1 MATTRLVPPLKWAG
15 GKHYVAAA
23 VLEIMPRHLHFCEPY
38 FGGGQVLFRR
48 DPADPRYW
56 WGGPTSDGRKARGV
70 SEVINDLDGDL
81 MNFYRVLKDPALFGR
96 LREWLDKTLFSEA
109 EWEEANRVLA
119 GPQGDPVVRA
129 AALFTQ
135 VRLSRA
141 GERDAFCPT
150 TRTRLRDGR
159 NGDVNAWWNAIDGL
173 PAVHERLRDV
183 RVFCQPALKVI
194 KREDALETLFYLDPP
209 YPHDVR
215 TSKNLYGSFEMTLA
229 DHRELLA
236 TIRQCKG
243 KVVLSSYDN
252 GLYNTVLSDWTRR
265 TLDVPNSMAGGK
277 TKERKIET
285 LWYNFK

>member
-48 DPADPRYW
+48 DPADPRFW
-56 WGGPTSDGRKARGV
+56 WDGPTSDGSKVDGV

-81 MNFYRVLKDPALFGR
+81 MNFYRVLKDPELFGR

-129 AALFTQ
+129 GSLFVQ
-135 VRLSRA
+135 VRQSYSA
-141 GERDAFCPT
+141 ERGSHSPV
-150 TRTRLRDGR
+150 TRTRLRGGR
-159 NGDVNAWWNAIDGL
+159 NNDVNAWWTAVDGL
-173 PAVHERLRDV
+173 AAVHERLRDV
-183 RVFCQPALKVI
+183 RVLCQPALGVI
-194 KREDALETLFYLDPP
+194 KQEDTREPLFYVDPP
-209 YPHDVR
+209 YPHGTR
-215 TSKNLYGSFEMTLA
+215 TSTDLYTHEMSLA

-243 KVVLSSYDN
+243 KVILSSYDN

-265 TLDVPNSMAGGK
+265 SLDVPNSMASGK
-277 TKERKIET
+277 KKERRAEV